1 MNTTKHEKT
10 IKELFIG
17 ECWEYLRVNFR
28 KFNQTNQIKIA
39 LALAMKDIPQKIEG
53 EVKVT
58 EMPAIQ
64 KEFPGEAEPIN
75 RIAEFIIGSP
85 PSPQDS

>member
-1 MNTTKHEKT
+1 MNTTKQEKT

-17 ECWEYLRVNFR
+17 ECWKYLSDNFH

-39 LALAMKDIPQKIEG
+39 LALAMKDIPQKVEG
-53 EVKVT
+53 DVKVT

-64 KEFPGEAEPIN
+64 KATGEANQSN
-75 RIAEFIIGSP
+75 RIAEFLIGSP
-85 PSPQDS
+85 HSSEDT

>member
-10 IKELFIG
+10 IKELFLG
-17 ECWEYLRVNFR
+17 ECWVYLRDNFH

-39 LALAMKDIPQKIEG
+39 LALATKDIPQKIEG
-53 EVKVT
+53 DVKVT

-64 KEFPGEAEPIN
+64 KEFSGEAAIEN
-75 RIAEFIIGSP
+75 RIAEFLIGSP
-85 PSPQDS
+85 PPSENT